1 MDSPHELSGVKVVSL
16 FAGASLF
23 TRCFIWLRWRMTP
36 YARIASALPSRG
48 RVLDLGSGH
57 GLLALM
63 LSMSSDE
70 REIIGIDHDPRRVRL
85 AGKAMARNANGP
97 RSTFEVGDL
106 ETALSTFANRSLA
119 GIAMIDVL
127 HYFDSQAQNA
137 LLEQAA
143 RVLEPGGVL
152 AVREVDSE
160 GGVAAIWNRL
170 YENAATRVG
179 FTRSARRQLQF
190 RSADAWTKMLESAG
204 FTVSSEKCGSPIFSD
219 VLFIGRRTA

>member
-1 MDSPHELSGVKVVSL
+1 MDSRHELSGARVVSL
-16 FAGASLF
+16 FAEAPLS

-36 YARIASALPSRG
+36 YSRIASALPLRG

-57 GLLALM
+57 GLLSLALS
-63 LSMSSDE
+63 LSSDE
-70 REIIGIDHDPRRVRL
+70 REIIAIDHDPRRVRL
-85 AGKAMARNANGP
+85 AGKAMTRNKSGSRP
-97 RSTFEVGDL
+97 RFEVGDL
-106 ETALSTFANRSLA
+106 ETALSTFADRSLA

-127 HYFDSQAQNA
+127 HYFGSGAQSA

-160 GGVAAIWNRL
+160 GGVAAAWNRL
-170 YENAATRVG
+170 YENVATRVG

-190 RSADAWTKMLESAG
+190 RSAAAWTKMLETAG
-204 FTVSSEKCGSPIFSD
+204 FAVSSQTCGSPMFAD
-219 VLFIGRRTA
+219 VLFIGLRTA

>member
-1 MDSPHELSGVKVVSL
+1 
-16 FAGASLF
+16 
-23 TRCFIWLRWRMTP
+23 
-36 YARIASALPSRG
+36 
-48 RVLDLGSGH
+48 
-57 GLLALM
+57 M
-63 LSMSSDE
+63 LSVSSDHP
-70 REIIGIDHDPRRVRL
+70 EIIGIDHDPRRVGL
-85 AGKAMARNANGP
+85 ARKAMARSENGSG
-97 RSTFEVGDL
+97 STFEVGDL
-106 ETALSTFANRSLA
+106 ETALSTFADRSLA

-170 YENAATRVG
+170 YEHAATRVG

-190 RSADAWTKMLESAG
+190 RSADAWTKMLERAG
-204 FTVSSEKCGSPIFSD
+204 FAVSSEACGSPIFAD
-219 VLFIGRRTA
+219 VLFMGRRSA

>member
-1 MDSPHELSGVKVVSL
+1 
-16 FAGASLF
+16 
-23 TRCFIWLRWRMTP
+23 
-36 YARIASALPSRG
+36 
-48 RVLDLGSGH
+48 
-57 GLLALM
+57 M
-63 LSMSSDE
+63 LSMSSNE

-85 AGKAMARNANGP
+85 AKKAMARNTNGS
-97 RSTFEVGDL
+97 RSTFEVDDL
-106 ETALSTFANRSLA
+106 ETALSTFSDRSLA

-127 HYFDSQAQNA
+127 HYFDSAAQNA

-190 RSADAWTKMLESAG
+190 RSADAWTKVLEGAG
-204 FTVSSEKCGSPIFSD
+204 FTVSSEKCASPIFSD
-219 VLFIGRRTA
+219 VLFIGRRTS